1 MCYFGHENP
10 RAALKS
16 CGVSDGRSV
25 GIFQPAVMQGRRAAF
40 HADEASGGPRGELVS

>member
-1 MCYFGHENP
+1 MYYFGHENP

-16 CGVSDGRSV
+16 CGGSDGRGV
-25 GIFQPAVMQGRRAAF
+25 GIFQPPVMQSQRAAA